1 MADGV
6 GCNAIGPW
14 SQLTGRLFPTN
25 FKTLKK
31 SLQRTLPR
39 ARAVIILLLSVVA
52 LGQNVPVLSA
62 ITRDEVIFQNGQKL
76 VGEIKRLDKGMLSFN
91 TDETGTIS
99 VKWVK
104 VVGLYSPARFRVEIG
119 TGQILVGTLERTS
132 EEGKAVIATYTGKVL
147 LALDLI
153 VTIDPFEK
161 KRLDRLRGEVSV
173 GSSLQRAQSLTTLT
187 MSADI
192 SYQMPKWRFDLSGD
206 SYLSKQEA
214 VETTTRNGAL
224 MTVQR
229 DLKNRYV
236 AIGTTGFQQNT
247 ELGLSGRVMLGGGL
261 GNRLI
266 YTNLMILTV
275 GAGAV
280 AVDEKYSDAEA
291 SAQNV
296 EALFTGRMEAFRHT
310 FPKLDFILS
319 TKVYPSL
326 TDWGRVRLEFDT
338 SFSYEILSDFYV
350 GLDGFY
356 SFDSRPPT
364 EETSQRDYGVSLSIR
379 WKFNK

>member
-1 MADGV
+1 
-6 GCNAIGPW
+6 
-14 SQLTGRLFPTN
+14 LTRRLYPIILKALTTNRQRTFPTA
-25 FKTLKK
+25 K
-31 SLQRTLPR
+31 
-39 ARAVIILLLSVVA
+39 AVVLFLMSAFV
-52 LGQNVPVLSA
+52 LGQSVPVLSA
-62 ITRDEVIFQNGQKL
+62 ITRDEVLFQNGQKL
-76 VGEIKRLDKGMLSFN
+76 VGEIKGLDRGMLSFN

-119 TGQILVGTLERTS
+119 TGQILVGSLERAS

-173 GSSLQRAQSLTTLT
+173 GSSLQRAQRLTTLT

-229 DLKNRYV
+229 DLTNRYV
-236 AIGTTGFQQNT
+236 ALGTTGFQQNT
-247 ELGLSGRVMLGGGL
+247 ELGLSGRFMLGGGL
-261 GNRLI
+261 GNRLV
-266 YTNLMILTV
+266 YTNLIILTV

-296 EALFTGRMEAFRHT
+296 EALFTGRIDAFRHT
-310 FPKLDFILS
+310 FPKLDFILT

-364 EETSQRDYGVSLSIR
+364 EETSKRDYGISLSIR